1 MRIRSLFYRQQWL
14 NHTYVLQV
22 MRTKFTALL
31 SIIVMIYCGL
41 LLFNKTKIKVYGKV
55 TYTTYMEN
63 LNLFEPIFAKLDLIR
78 HACSA
83 ICTYV
88 LYI

>member
-1 MRIRSLFYRQQWL
+1 
-14 NHTYVLQV
+14 
-22 MRTKFTALL
+22 MRTKFTVLL

-41 LLFNKTKIKVYGKV
+41 LLFNKTKIKVYGEV
-55 TYTTYMEN
+55 TYTTYMED

-83 ICTYV
+83 IYV
-88 LYI
+88 HMFCKKIKYI